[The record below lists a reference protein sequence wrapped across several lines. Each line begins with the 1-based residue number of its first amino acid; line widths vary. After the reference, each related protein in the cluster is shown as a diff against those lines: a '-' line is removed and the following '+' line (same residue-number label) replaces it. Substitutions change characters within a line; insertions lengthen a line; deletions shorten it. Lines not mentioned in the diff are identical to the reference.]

1 MRNMRCE
8 TFYLFL
14 EESGSSLP
22 FVSCI
27 RIPCSNFKLLPTF
40 SPQFHQILVG
50 FCLRPAT
57 IPNQSEYEKCGS
69 KDEKSPDT
77 KPASIRDIMC
87 YFFLILICYLVY
99 QEFLEHVLT
108 LKHLWLL
115 TFFQHFFKF
124 PCWVFVFAQQTSQF
138 HFGWGYWLSICWNA
152 FATQGAR
159 NSECKTY
166 YGGMKEI
173 DRVEAE
179 ERRREEQ
186 LRSRANSTCSR
197 MSFFLH
203 LSTLDEYITKNHL

>member
-27 RIPCSNFKLLPTF
+27 RIPCSIFKLLPTF

-87 YFFLILICYLVY
+87 YFFFNTDLLLSLSRIFGTCLNFKAPLLID
-99 QEFLEHVLT
+99 FFP
-108 LKHLWLL
+108 
-115 TFFQHFFKF
+115 TFF
-124 PCWVFVFAQQTSQF
+124 
-138 HFGWGYWLSICWNA
+138 
-152 FATQGAR
+152 
-159 NSECKTY
+159 
-166 YGGMKEI
+166 
-173 DRVEAE
+173 
-179 ERRREEQ
+179 
-186 LRSRANSTCSR
+186 
-197 MSFFLH
+197 
-203 LSTLDEYITKNHL
+203 